1 MCAALFGLIAVCST
15 MVLPVLSVAVSRRRR
30 RDVVPQACDQKR
42 RPVEKHVQVAV
53 RRGVDARHAGN
64 RRDDRRQL
72 LGDRA
77 RRLLEDA
84 RQLEGDRDGQ
94 IAERAVGRHLHGKR
108 RDGVDTELPPNRL
121 GDRVVKLSLQAEHHV
136 NGSRSD

>member
-15 MVLPVLSVAVSRRRR
+15 MVLSPVFVGRRSVLGRLRR
-30 RDVVPQACDQKR
+30 RDVAPQACDQER

-72 LGDRA
+72 LRDRA
-77 RRLLEDA
+77 RRLPEDA

-94 IAERAVGRHLHGKR
+94 VAERAVGRHLDGKR
-108 RDGVDTELPPNRL
+108 RDLVDAELAPDRV
-121 GDRVVKLSLQAEHHV
+121 GDRVVKC
-136 NGSRSD
+136 R